1 MLLLAAL
8 DGLGLLGGH
17 EDAPDE
23 VGHALDL
30 DLAEQRVLDAGFL
43 VGGDAEDEPVHALLA
58 DGVGVLEDVD
68 LLVGAPVHRVG
79 GDLHGLGGGAGS
91 VAGAAAS
98 AWGSVSAVCCSSVV
112 MVGSCASRA
121 GVVGRGGR
129 LRSR

>member
-1 MLLLAAL
+1 MPSIWTLRSSVFWTLDSLLEATRRTNQSMPSWRTVSVSSRMSTFSSGRPSIASVETSTGSAA
-8 DGLGLLGGH
+8 
-17 EDAPDE
+17 
-23 VGHALDL
+23 
-30 DLAEQRVLDAGFL
+30 
-43 VGGDAEDEPVHALLA
+43 
-58 DGVGVLEDVD
+58 
-68 LLVGAPVHRVG
+68 
-79 GDLHGLGGGAGS
+79 GAGS